1 MCHWLIYRQPGNV
14 SDIAVAEGA
23 KLHTLCSLPARAS
36 LQGISVGVNGGSAPP
51 GVPRSTPFLWRDVA
65 SGAQLIAMWH
75 AGGYSGNPVD
85 DANDCMKV
93 CFASD

>member
-1 MCHWLIYRQPGNV
+1 M
-14 SDIAVAEGA
+14 
-23 KLHTLCSLPARAS
+23 
-36 LQGISVGVNGGSAPP
+36 GVNGGSAPP

-85 DANDCMKV
+85 DADHCMKV
-93 CFASD
+93 HVLLILFKACLGDASSPCMDMCCSG

>member
-1 MCHWLIYRQPGNV
+1 M
-14 SDIAVAEGA
+14 
-23 KLHTLCSLPARAS
+23 
-36 LQGISVGVNGGSAPP
+36 GVNGGSAPP

-85 DANDCMKV
+85 DADDCMKV
-93 CFASD
+93 WVLLFISWV

>member
-1 MCHWLIYRQPGNV
+1 V
-14 SDIAVAEGA
+14 
-23 KLHTLCSLPARAS
+23 

-85 DANDCMKV
+85 DAKDCMKV
-93 CFASD
+93 CLCSSFIFLFCSSCEACVGDVWLPAIDMRYSRA